1 MNRRVVLAAAGA
13 VAVVAA
19 VLVIP
24 QLASTSALVVW
35 ETALFAMLF
44 ATSTNLLFGSAGIPS
59 FGQAAFY
66 GAGAYTAGMAAPHG
80 WNVLLVLGLAI
91 VVSAAVAL
99 GVSLFAW
106 RTTGL
111 AFAMLTLAIAQG
123 IYTLVIKVDTF
134 GGYNGLYGIATPKLG
149 PIDLIDP
156 ATLWYFDAVCVAIG
170 LFAVWRVAR
179 SPFGL
184 TLNAIREDPVR
195 ATFLGVHVRAYRAA
209 AFVVAGAVAGLAGAL
224 FAYSNQVVTPD
235 QLYWNQSA
243 TPIIM
248 LLVGGMTY
256 FWGPALGALL
266 LTWFLHYLT
275 DWTTEYVL
283 YLGVI
288 LMAVLIF
295 LPRGLLSLPSVVRA
309 WRSKGTAAPPD
320 AGAPVVGLLGGDAGI
335 ASAATRSEA
344 AR

>member
-1 MNRRVVLAAAGA
+1 MSRRRALPVV
-13 VAVVAA
+13 VVAA
-19 VLVIP
+19 IVVAVFVIP
-24 QLASTSALVVW
+24 QLASTSSLVVW
-35 ETALFAMLF
+35 ETALFFVLF
-44 ATSTNLLFGSAGIPS
+44 ATSTNLLFGAAGIPS

-66 GAGAYTAGMAAPHG
+66 GAGAYTVGMAAPHG

-91 VVSAAVAL
+91 VVSAALAL
-99 GVSLFAW
+99 GVSLIAW

-123 IYTLVIKVDTF
+123 LYTLVVKVDTF
-134 GGYNGLYGIATPKLG
+134 GGYNGLYGIAAPELG

-156 ATLWYFDAVCVAIG
+156 ATLWYFDVVCVAIG
-170 LFAVWRVAR
+170 MFALWRVMR

-184 TLNAIREDPVR
+184 TLNAIREDHVR
-195 ATFLGVHVRAYRAA
+195 ATFLGVDVRRYRAA
-209 AFVVAGAVAGLAGAL
+209 AFVVAGASAGLAGAL

-288 LMAVLIF
+288 LMAVLVF
-295 LPRGLLSLPSVVRA
+295 LPRGLLSLPSVA
-309 WRSKGTAAPPD
+309 TTAK
-320 AGAPVVGLLGGDAGI
+320 
-335 ASAATRSEA
+335 ATR
-344 AR
+344 